1 MTIAEVG
8 KKFELSVDTL
18 RYYERIGLLPP
29 IMRNASGFRD
39 YGEEACNWVY
49 FIKCMRNAGVSVEAL
64 TEYVS
69 LFQQGASTIPARKA
83 LLVEQREALA
93 KRSQEILDTLARLD
107 KKIDGY
113 EERLL
118 KYERDKLVHNVY

>member
-8 KKFELSVDTL
+8 KKYELSIDTL

-29 IMRNASGFRD
+29 VKRGRGGFREYD
-39 YGEEACNWVY
+39 EEACNWVY
-49 FIKCMRNAGVSVEAL
+49 FIKCMRNAGITVEAL
-64 TEYVS
+64 TEYVA

-83 LLVEQREALA
+83 LLVEQRELLA
-93 KRSQEILDTLARLD
+93 KRSQEIVETLARLD

-118 KYERDKLVHNVY
+118 KYEQDNLV

>member
-8 KKFELSVDTL
+8 KKYDLSVDTL

-29 IMRNASGFRD
+29 VKRNSGGFRD
-39 YGEEACNWVY
+39 YGEEECNWVY
-49 FIKCMRNAGVSVEAL
+49 FIKCMRNAGITIEAL

-69 LFQQGASTIPARKA
+69 LSGQGVSTIPARKA
-83 LLVEQREALA
+83 LLVEQRAVLA

-113 EERLL
+113 EERFL
-118 KYERDKLVHNVY
+118 KYEQDKLV

>member
-1 MTIAEVG
+1 M
-8 KKFELSVDTL
+8 
-18 RYYERIGLLPP
+18 PP
-29 IMRNASGFRD
+29 VKRNSGGFRD
-39 YGEEACNWVY
+39 YGEEECNWVY
-49 FIKCMRNAGVSVEAL
+49 FIKCMRNAGISVEAL
-64 TEYVS
+64 TEYVA

-83 LLVEQREALA
+83 LLVEQREVLA

-118 KYERDKLVHNVY
+118 KYEQDKLI

>member
-1 MTIAEVG
+1 MTIAEVS
-8 KKFELSVDTL
+8 KKYELSIDTL

-29 IMRNASGFRD
+29 VKRGRGGFREYD
-39 YGEEACNWVY
+39 EEACNWVY
-49 FIKCMRNAGVSVEAL
+49 FIKCMRNAGITVEAL
-64 TEYVS
+64 TEYVL

-83 LLVEQREALA
+83 LLIEQREVLA
-93 KRSQEILDTLARLD
+93 KRVQELQGTLDRLD

-118 KYERDKLVHNVY
+118 KYEQDKLV